1 MTKQKKRF
9 KAIIENQEYTI
20 ISKESP
26 EHMKIVTE
34 LVNEQLEEIKSL
46 SLESDNEQAA
56 ILLALNAV
64 SDQLKKQEELM
75 KLKAENEALY
85 KKASQASEL
94 ESRIQRI
101 EKIEQEAKET
111 LEKQGQKG
119 KRVNNHLEAQ
129 QILNENR
136 KQDIQQKVSQ
146 G

>member
-1 MTKQKKRF
+1 MTKQKNRF

-111 LEKQGQKG
+111 LEKQGQKD

-136 KQDIQQKVSQ
+136 KQDIQKKVSQ